1 MGLAEDN
8 DYDKESL
15 TTLNQLTKQGD
26 NASEIEDLESNICS
40 QKVDFSEVDF
50 QEEENEERTKSIDEL
65 NLSGYSSDNE
75 EDNKDS

>member
-1 MGLAEDN
+1 MAEDN